1 MRLDTLWEPR
11 TLCFI
16 SCSPTC
22 THSISWSYLI
32 AYRMGIFHI
41 TWLFTL
47 PLYQQEYNLSKF
59 ILCASVL
66 SVYLLQSH
74 RWKATWDS
82 RRSWTSPL
90 KTAQT
95 ACQRHGAKET
105 GARPSVPASPE
116 PFPYIS
122 GWINN
127 MIKQDFKC
135 HSYNLTWL
143 EQQARSQ
150 VQKLLLSG
158 TCWLHL
164 QEAHTQGTI
173 LLRTCFFQ
181 PHCLRTV
188 SASVSSHVDNKI
200 LIFLNFSLKL

>member
-16 SCSPTC
+16 SWSPTC
-22 THSISWSYLI
+22 THSISWSYVI

-41 TWLFTL
+41 AWLFTP
-47 PLYQQEYNLSKF
+47 PLYQQEYNLSKC

-66 SVYLLQSH
+66 SVYQIQSH
-74 RWKATWDS
+74 RWKATWDTW
-82 RRSWTSPL
+82 RLHRLHVRDMEQKRQW
-90 KTAQT
+90 
-95 ACQRHGAKET
+95 
-105 GARPSVPASPE
+105 ARPSAPAGPE
-116 PFPYIS
+116 PFLYIS
-122 GWINN
+122 GWLHN

-135 HSYNLTWL
+135 HSYNFTWL
-143 EQQARSQ
+143 EQARSQ
-150 VQKLLLSG
+150 VQKLLLRG

-164 QEAHTQGTI
+164 QEARTQDTI
-173 LLRTCFFQ
+173 LLRTCVFQ
-181 PHCLRTV
+181 PHCLRTF

>member
-11 TLCFI
+11 TLCFM

-22 THSISWSYLI
+22 THNISWSYVI
-32 AYRMGIFHI
+32 AYRMVIFYI

-66 SVYLLQSH
+66 SIKS
-74 RWKATWDS
+74 KATGGRQPGIAED
-82 RRSWTSPL
+82 
-90 KTAQT
+90 
-95 ACQRHGAKET
+95 HGPHPWRLHRLHVRDMEQKRQW
-105 GARPSVPASPE
+105 ARPSVPAGPE

-122 GWINN
+122 GWLNN

-158 TCWLHL
+158 PCWLHL

-173 LLRTCFFQ
+173 LLRTCLFQ
-181 PHCLRTV
+181 PHCLRTL